1 MFILPCIEQFSID
14 SRTIHSEQRKR
25 QWELKVKTSASPKAR
40 ENAGDQVVIG
50 VSFACDWLREW
61 HEFSG
66 PIKERSKAKPMQ
78 FPITFDTFKIFSY
91 EG

>member
-1 MFILPCIEQFSID
+1 MRAQSKN
-14 SRTIHSEQRKR
+14 KR
-25 QWELKVKTSASPKAR
+25 FTKKR
-40 ENAGDQVVIG
+40 ENVGDQVVIG

-78 FPITFDTFKIFSY
+78 FRITFDTFKIFSY
-91 EG
+91 EV